1 MTSTVSR
8 PEASHQERGK
18 ERTRFLEDKLQIPPS
33 HFPVLRRRRVTS
45 LIEQAA
51 RHRVTLVCGP
61 AGAGKTVACAT
72 WAAAHPDRRRVVW
85 LTLDTGDQNCWF
97 WAYVCAGLTRLRVA
111 PGDALRSLEDSS
123 PEHFP
128 LRLVEVAQL
137 FTEPVTLVLDGV
149 DEVTDPAVLAGLDLL
164 IRHAPAALRL
174 VLSARQP
181 PALQLARLRVCGEL
195 ADIGGHDLACTS
207 DEADAYFTMLGLD
220 VDRAARDE
228 LLRRTEGW
236 MAGLRLAAMRA
247 RAGPGPGTRIT
258 GLAADE
264 PMVTDYLWDEVLG
277 RPPAETRMFLLRTS
291 ITEQVSGDLADAL
304 TGQSGSARTLDRLN
318 RENSFVDVLDRER
331 GCYRYHPLLREVL
344 TAGRHREI
352 PDEIPV
358 LLGRA
363 ARWYAAHGRPVDA
376 VRYAAQAADWD
387 YAAQILAEAGAVA
400 ALQDQAAE
408 LEAAL
413 ALFPAERSTDDPA
426 VAAAWAAT
434 RLRAG
439 DREGAA
445 SYLDSARHAVARA
458 APAMRRI
465 MEPTIAALRVMH
477 AASRTDADPGLL
489 AEGRA
494 LAARCQAAVGT
505 GAEHRGVGLL
515 WFALGAASLSRWEI
529 QDARRALGRADRELG
544 AGGLAGWQARA
555 RGWRALAEA
564 LGGDLAAAERSA
576 AGDEV
581 SLAAGLARAQISL
594 SRDDL
599 AAARRRLDDLALD
612 GPAPDYADQGGR
624 GGQFPGEPPVSVLAA
639 LIRARVMLAD
649 GDAAGAR
656 QVLSR
661 LRACRGPAGPALSDV
676 ITVAEGDLALRAGD
690 AGRAQAILRLA
701 GENGQAGRAA
711 GWLLRGAVLIAAG
724 DFTAALVALP
734 PGLGAAPAL
743 ANGRS
748 IDQSGSAGD
757 RGAATGLTR
766 QEQISGLLLGAIA
779 HRRLGSV
786 DEAARLVQRAL
797 ALAEPD
803 GAYRVFLD
811 LGTPV
816 RSALAAG
823 VPSACRHARFAG
835 RILERF
841 EAQAPWPPAE
851 RPSVPL
857 TSSEQAV
864 LCFLPSHM
872 TNEEISQALFL
883 SINTV
888 KTHLRSAYRKLGVG
902 SRREAIARG
911 RRIGLL

>member
-8 PEASHQERGK
+8 PGAPHLGRGQERA
-18 ERTRFLEDKLQIPPS
+18 RFLEDKLQIPPS
-33 HFPVLRRRRVTS
+33 HFPVLRRRRVTG
-45 LIEQAA
+45 LIEQAT

-72 WAAAHPDRRRVVW
+72 WAAASPDRRRVVW
-85 LTLDTGDQNCWF
+85 LTLDTGDQNSWF

-111 PGDALRSLEDSS
+111 PRDVLRSLEDSS
-123 PEHFP
+123 PETFP
-128 LRLVEVAQL
+128 LRLVEAAQQ

-149 DEVTDPAVLAGLDLL
+149 DELTDQPVLAGLDLL
-164 IRHAPAALRL
+164 IRHAPGALRL

-181 PALQLARLRVCGEL
+181 PALQLARLRVSGEL
-195 ADIGGHDLACTS
+195 ADIGGRDLACTS
-207 DEADAYFTMLGLD
+207 DEADAYFTLLGLD

-247 RAGPGPGTRIT
+247 RAGPGTRIT
-258 GLAADE
+258 DLAADE

-291 ITEQVSGDLADAL
+291 ITEDVSGDLADAL
-304 TGQSGSARTLDRLN
+304 TGQSGSARILDRLN

-344 TAGRHREI
+344 TAGRQREI

-376 VRYAAQAADWD
+376 VRYAAEAADWD
-387 YAAQILAEAGAVA
+387 YAAQILAEAGVVA

-413 ALFPAERSTDDPA
+413 LLFPAERSTDDPA

-445 SYLDSARHAVARA
+445 SDLDSARHAVARA

-465 MEPTIAALRVMH
+465 MEPTIAALQVMH
-477 AASRTDADPGLL
+477 AASRADADPGLL
-489 AEGRA
+489 AGGRA
-494 LAARCQAAVGT
+494 LAGRCQAAVST
-505 GAEHRGVGLL
+505 RAEHGAVGLL
-515 WFALGAASLSRWEI
+515 WFALGTASLRRWEI
-529 QDARRALGRADRELG
+529 QDAGRALRRADRELG
-544 AGGLAGWQARA
+544 AGGLAEWQARA

-564 LGGDLAAAERSA
+564 LGGELAAAERSA
-576 AGDEV
+576 AGDEA
-581 SLAAGLARAQISL
+581 SLAARLARAQISL

-612 GPAPDYADQGGR
+612 GPVLDGPVLDGPVLDGPVLDGPVLDQAGER
-624 GGQFPGEPPVSVLAA
+624 GGPFPGEPSVSVLAA

-661 LRACRGPAGPALSDV
+661 LRDGRGPAAPALSDV

-690 AGRAQAILRLA
+690 VGRARALLARAGRS
-701 GENGQAGRAA
+701 EQAGRAA
-711 GWLLRGAVLIAAG
+711 GSLLRGAMLITAG
-724 DFTAALVALP
+724 DFTAALAALP
-734 PGLGAAPAL
+734 PG
-743 ANGRS
+743 
-748 IDQSGSAGD
+748 GD
-757 RGAATGLTR
+757 AHASTTGLTR
-766 QEQISGLLLGAIA
+766 HEQISGLLLGAIA
-779 HRRLGSV
+779 HRRLDAAG
-786 DEAARLVQRAL
+786 EAARLVERAL
-797 ALAEPD
+797 TLAEPD

-811 LGTPV
+811 LGTPA

-823 VPSACRHARFAG
+823 VPPGSRHARFAT

-841 EAQAPWPPAE
+841 EAQAPRPPGE
-851 RPSVPL
+851 RPTVPL

>member
-1 MTSTVSR
+1 MTRTMSR
-8 PEASHQERGK
+8 PEASHQGRAK
-18 ERTRFLEDKLQIPPS
+18 ERTQFLEDKLQIPPS
-33 HFPVLRRRRVTS
+33 HFPVLPRRRVTG
-45 LIEQAA
+45 LIEQAT
-51 RHRVTLVCGP
+51 RHRVTLLCGP

-72 WAAAHPDRRRVVW
+72 WAATNPDRRRVVW

-111 PGDALRSLEDSS
+111 PRDALRSLEDSS
-123 PEHFP
+123 PEQFP
-128 LRLVEVAQL
+128 LRLVEAAQL
-137 FTEPVTLVLDGV
+137 LTEPVTLVLDGV
-149 DEVTDPAVLAGLDLL
+149 DELTDQAVLAGLDLL
-164 IRHAPAALRL
+164 IRHAPGTLRL

-181 PALQLARLRVCGEL
+181 PALQLARLRVSGEL
-195 ADIGGHDLACTS
+195 ADIGGRDLACTS
-207 DEADAYFTMLGLD
+207 DEADAYFAMLGLD
-220 VDRAARDE
+220 VDQAARDE

-247 RAGPGPGTRIT
+247 RAGPGPGTMIT
-258 GLAADE
+258 DLAADE

-291 ITEQVSGDLADAL
+291 ITEEVSVDLADAL

-318 RENSFVDVLDRER
+318 RENSFVDALDRER

-363 ARWYAAHGRPVDA
+363 ARWHAAHGRPIAA
-376 VRYAAQAADWD
+376 VRYAAEAADWD
-387 YAAQILAEAGAVA
+387 YAGQILAAAGVAA

-408 LEAAL
+408 LEAVL
-413 ALFPAERSTDDPA
+413 ILFPAERSTDDPA

-434 RLRAG
+434 RLWHG

-445 SYLDSARHAVARA
+445 SYLDSARHAAARA

-477 AASRTDADPGLL
+477 AASRADADPGLL

-494 LAARCQAAVGT
+494 LAGRCQAAVST
-505 GAEHRGVGLL
+505 RAEHGGVGLL
-515 WFALGAASLSRWEI
+515 WFALGTASLRRWEI
-529 QDARRALGRADRELG
+529 QDARRALRRADRELG
-544 AGGLAGWQARA
+544 AGGLAEWQARA

-576 AGDEV
+576 AGHEA
-581 SLAAGLARAQISL
+581 SLAARLARAQISL

-599 AAARRRLDDLALD
+599 AAARRLLDDLALD
-612 GPAPDYADQGGR
+612 DPGLDHVGGER
-624 GGQFPGEPPVSVLAA
+624 GGAFPGEPSVSVLAA

-656 QVLSR
+656 QALAR
-661 LRACRGPAGPALSDV
+661 LRECRGPAGPALSDV
-676 ITVAEGDLALRAGD
+676 ITVAEGELALGAGD
-690 AGRAQAILRLA
+690 VGRARAILALAGESGPAGRAGA
-701 GENGQAGRAA
+701 G
-711 GWLLRGAVLIAAG
+711 LLRGAVLIAEG
-724 DFTAALVALP
+724 DFPAALAAL
-734 PGLGAAPAL
+734 PGLGAAL
-743 ANGRS
+743 AHP
-748 IDQSGSAGD
+748 
-757 RGAATGLTR
+757 TGLTR
-766 QEQISGLLLGAIA
+766 HEQISSLLLAAIA
-779 HRRLGSV
+779 HRRLGSAG
-786 DEAARLVQRAL
+786 EAAGLVQRAL
-797 ALAEPD
+797 TLAEPD

-811 LGTPV
+811 LGAPV

-823 VPSACRHARFAG
+823 APPASRHARFAG

-841 EAQAPWPPAE
+841 EAQAPPPPAE

-883 SINTV
+883 SVNTV